1 MHCGFTVDE
10 QGRKMAKSLGN
21 GIDPADVCNKY
32 GADVLRLWTASVDFS
47 QDVSISENILKQVSD
62 AYRRFRNT
70 FRFLLGNLDD
80 FNPATDAV
88 SWDELEPIDAYMMAK
103 TASLL
108 KDIEAAYI
116 DYRFNAVYRSAYD
129 FVNDLSAVYMDVTKD
144 RLYSEA
150 PTSLRRRAVQ
160 TVLMNI
166 LEVLV
171 RVLSPIL
178 SFTCEEV
185 WEHYPSTVRNDE
197 NREIS
202 VQLAGWPKA
211 SDFVPALPS
220 GEDQTKILEDFG
232 EVITVRD
239 VVTKALEDAR
249 GEKTIN
255 KSQEA
260 SVVVTAPK
268 ALLDHLARYDS
279 EVFEELF
286 IVASVAFTEGA
297 ELSASVEPASGEK
310 CPRCWNFRELG
321 GNEHHPHVCK
331 RCGDALDAIGFA
343 EED

>member
-1 MHCGFTVDE
+1 M
-10 QGRKMAKSLGN
+10 
-21 GIDPADVCNKY
+21 
-32 GADVLRLWTASVDFS
+32 
-47 QDVSISENILKQVSD
+47 KQVSD

-80 FNPATDAV
+80 FDPAANAV

-103 TASLL
+103 TVSIL
-108 KDIEAAYI
+108 KDIETAYSE
-116 DYRFNAVYRSAYD
+116 YRFKDVYRCAYD
-129 FVNDLSAVYMDVTKD
+129 FVNDLSSVYMDVTKD

-150 PTSLRRRAVQ
+150 PDSIRRRAVQ

-185 WEHYPSTVRNDE
+185 WAHYPNTVRANED
-197 NREIS
+197 REIS
-202 VQLAGWPKA
+202 VQLAGWPKVE
-211 SDFVPALPS
+211 DFTPALRS
-220 GEDQTKILEDFG
+220 EDELTNILNDFG
-232 EVITVRD
+232 EVIAVRD

-260 SVVVTAPK
+260 TVTVAAPK
-268 ALLDHLARYDS
+268 ALLDKLS
-279 EVFEELF
+279 CFENTVFEELF
-286 IVASVAFTEGA
+286 IVSSVSFVEGQ
-297 ELSASVEPASGEK
+297 ELAASVESATGEK

-321 GNEHHPHVCK
+321 GNSNHPHVCK
-331 RCGDALDAIGFA
+331 RCGDALDAMGFSEA
-343 EED
+343 E